1 MQHFVRTLAY
11 AAVAGVLVFVLPAG
25 AAGPVRVPN
34 GGMVLAPLPAPVDV
48 VCGRGSGRSP
58 LLTPVGPPPQNVH
71 IESNGPL
78 LHTLRWDRLPGITGY
93 NIFLNNIATR
103 NTWMLSNATPQLDEK
118 YLDVSPRQSG
128 AKYRVIALYPDGRQ
142 GCADFVYVNPPQLET
157 PAGFSAAQTG
167 PGKVHLSWQPVNLA
181 KGYRLYGPGQ
191 PADGTFIPGTDIT
204 LPNVPDGSYSWQL
217 TADYGGA
224 WKGVDLP
231 VASITLRTI
240 PSGHYLVTVTGLRA
254 VQINRT
260 R

>member
-11 AAVAGVLVFVLPAG
+11 AAVAGVLVFVLPAA

-142 GCADFVYVNPPQLET
+142 GYEHNFSRPHHDHRVDPPEI
-157 PAGFSAAQTG
+157 PPEHDG
-167 PGKVHLSWQPVNLA
+167 PDDNHVLRH
-181 KGYRLYGPGQ
+181 
-191 PADGTFIPGTDIT
+191 IP
-204 LPNVPDGSYSWQL
+204 
-217 TADYGGA
+217 
-224 WKGVDLP
+224 
-231 VASITLRTI
+231 
-240 PSGHYLVTVTGLRA
+240 
-254 VQINRT
+254 
-260 R
+260 

>member
-1 MQHFVRTLAY
+1 MQHFVRKLTN
-11 AAVAGVLVFVLPAG
+11 AAVAGVLVFVLPA
-25 AAGPVRVPN
+25 
-34 GGMVLAPLPAPVDV
+34 PVDV
-48 VCGRGSGRSP
+48 VCGSGSGRSS

-93 NIFLNNIATR
+93 N
-103 NTWMLSNATPQLDEK
+103 QLDEK

-142 GCADFVYVNPPQLET
+142 GCADFVYMNPPQFET
-157 PAGFSAAQTG
+157 PAGFSAVQTG
-167 PGKVHLSWQPVNLA
+167 PGKVHL
-181 KGYRLYGPGQ
+181 
-191 PADGTFIPGTDIT
+191 
-204 LPNVPDGSYSWQL
+204 SWQL

-231 VASITLRTI
+231 VASSTLRTI

>member
-1 MQHFVRTLAY
+1 MQHFVRKLTN
-11 AAVAGVLVFVLPAG
+11 AAVAGVLVFVLPA
-25 AAGPVRVPN
+25 
-34 GGMVLAPLPAPVDV
+34 PVDV
-48 VCGRGSGRSP
+48 VCGSGSGRSP

-103 NTWMLSNATPQLDEK
+103 NTWILSNATPQLDEK

-142 GCADFVYVNPPQLET
+142 GCADFVYMNPPQLET

-181 KGYRLYGPGQ
+181 KGYR
-191 PADGTFIPGTDIT
+191 
-204 LPNVPDGSYSWQL
+204 
-217 TADYGGA
+217 